1 MSMYF
6 QYAFLLNI
14 VFLKFTNMGI
24 FFPNIINF
32 RPTYAV
38 GEGSGAHSSTL
49 AWKLPWT
56 EESGGLQSM
65 VSLRVGHY

>member
-24 FFPNIINF
+24 FSPNIINF
-32 RPTYAV
+32 RTTYAV
-38 GEGSGAHSSTL
+38 GEGNGTHSSTL
-49 AWKLPWT
+49 AWKLPWM
-56 EESGGLQSM
+56 EEPGRLQSM
-65 VSLRVGHY
+65 GSRRVGHD

>member
-24 FFPNIINF
+24 FSPNIINF
-32 RPTYAV
+32 RTTYAV
-38 GEGSGAHSSTL
+38 GEGNGTHSSTL

-56 EESGGLQSM
+56 EEPGRQQSM
-65 VSLRVGHY
+65 VSLRVGHD

>member
-24 FFPNIINF
+24 FSPNIINF
-32 RPTYAV
+32 RTTYAV
-38 GEGSGAHSSTL
+38 GEGDGTPLQHSCLETPMDGGA
-49 AWKLPWT
+49 W
-56 EESGGLQSM
+56 
-65 VSLRVGHY
+65 